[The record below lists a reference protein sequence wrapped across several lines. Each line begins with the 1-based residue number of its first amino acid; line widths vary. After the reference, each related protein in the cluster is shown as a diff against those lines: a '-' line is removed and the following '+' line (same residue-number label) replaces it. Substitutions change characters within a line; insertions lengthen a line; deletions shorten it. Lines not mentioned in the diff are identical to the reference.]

1 MRKLENKN
9 STNFDIIREYVS
21 GENKDIVLDEIQQ
34 KQLSR
39 WNFYINLK
47 LQGELS
53 TGDIVKKMMAQF
65 GVERSTCFNDMGY
78 AEALFGYN
86 ASLNKRFRIGARI
99 DFIEEKIKELWNRKY
114 INQEEEEC
122 LYDSET
128 YQARTE
134 LAAKLETTLQ
144 KYYDSYPET
153 KHTKSPR
160 KIIYNFTKNEYNM
173 DGLPEVEEAV
183 QTLENEIIS
192 SQ

>member
-9 STNFDIIREYVS
+9 STNFDIIRENVS
-21 GENKDIVLDEIQQ
+21 GESQDIALNKIQQ
-34 KQLSR
+34 DQLNR

-99 DFIEEKIKELWNRKY
+99 DFIEEKIKDLWNQKY
-114 INQEEEEC
+114 IDPEGKNSF
-122 LYDSET
+122 YDSET

-144 KYYDSYPET
+144 KYYDSYPEI
-153 KHTKSPR
+153 KHHKSPR
-160 KIIYNFTKNEYNM
+160 TINYNFTKNEYN
-173 DGLPEVEEAV
+173 VEELPSEEEA
-183 QTLENEIIS
+183 LIILNKEITNGD
-192 SQ
+192 